1 LANFPPVIGQ
11 HFHRNGDNLRALL
24 RLTLIKRPVH
34 NSGGFLYKSSTIKTI
49 MNMSVTPIKKESLGY
64 WSAVSIG
71 IGGMVGGGI
80 FAVLGLAVQLAHGGT
95 PIAFAVA
102 GLIALVTAY
111 SYTRLSVTYPARG
124 GTVEF
129 LNQAFGEGIFT
140 GGLNILLWLSYIAML
155 SLYAY
160 AFGSYGASFFPEAM
174 QTVWK
179 HVLIS
184 GVIILFSCLN
194 ILGARVV
201 GKSEDFIVALK
212 LLILLVFL
220 GVGMWTVN
228 MNQISTS
235 TWSNPLQ
242 LVAGGMIIFLAY
254 EGFELIA
261 NTAEN
266 VKEPRKNLPRAYF
279 TAVIFVI
286 VLYVLVSIVTVGN
299 LPVDKIVAAKDYALA
314 EAARPFLG
322 VIGFSLIAVAALLST
337 GSAINATLYGT
348 ARVSYVIAK
357 EGELPEQL
365 DHMVWRRP
373 IEGLLITSALTLL
386 IANLF
391 DLTNI
396 SMMGSSGFLIIF
408 AGVNFANARLATS
421 TGAKRWISVTGSA
434 LCLLALAILIV
445 QRAMTS
451 PKELWVLLA
460 MVGFAFITETAY
472 RKSTGR
478 TIKSSYMGINK
489 TIPR

>member
-1 LANFPPVIGQ
+1 MAM
-11 HFHRNGDNLRALL
+11 H
-24 RLTLIKRPVH
+24 
-34 NSGGFLYKSSTIKTI
+34 
-49 MNMSVTPIKKESLGY
+49 VTPIKKESLGY

-95 PIAFAVA
+95 PVAFAIA

-111 SYTRLSVTYPARG
+111 SYARLSVAYPTRG

-129 LNQAFGEGIFT
+129 LNRAFGEGIFT
-140 GGLNILLWLSYIAML
+140 GGLNILLWVSYIAML

-160 AFGSYGASFFPEAM
+160 AFGSYGASFFPAAV
-174 QTVWK
+174 QIVWK
-179 HVLIS
+179 HILIS
-184 GVIILFSCLN
+184 GVIVLFSCLN
-194 ILGARVV
+194 ILGAKVV
-201 GKSEDFIVALK
+201 GKSEDFIVSLK
-212 LLILLVFL
+212 LIILLVFL

-228 MNQISTS
+228 MNQLSPT
-235 TWSNPLQ
+235 TWSNSLQ

-286 VLYVLVSIVTVGN
+286 VLYILVAVVTVGN
-299 LPVDKIVAAKDYALA
+299 LPLDKIIAAEDYALA

-322 VIGFSLIAVAALLST
+322 TVGFSLIAIAALLST

-348 ARVSYVIAK
+348 ARVSYMIAK
-357 EGELPEQL
+357 EGELPAQL
-365 DHMVWRRP
+365 EHMVWRRP

-396 SMMGSSGFLIIF
+396 SVMGSSGFFIIF
-408 AGVNFANARLATS
+408 AAVNFANARLAPS
-421 TGAKRWISVTGSA
+421 TGSKRWISVTGGI
-434 LCLLALAILIV
+434 LCLLALAILIL
-445 QRAMTS
+445 QRAMVS
-451 PKELWVLLA
+451 PGELWMLLA
-460 MVGFAFITETAY
+460 MVGFAFIAEIIY

-478 TIKSSYMGINK
+478 TIKSCYVGIRGK
-489 TIPR
+489 G

>member
-1 LANFPPVIGQ
+1 MNITVNKPVTSI
-11 HFHRNGDNLRALL
+11 R
-24 RLTLIKRPVH
+24 
-34 NSGGFLYKSSTIKTI
+34 
-49 MNMSVTPIKKESLGY
+49 KESMGY

-80 FAVLGLAVQLAHGGT
+80 FAVLGLAVQLAQGGT
-95 PIAFAVA
+95 PVAFAIA

-111 SYTRLSVTYPARG
+111 SYARLSVAYPARG

-129 LNQAFGEGIFT
+129 LNQAFGEGVFT

-160 AFGSYGASFFPEAM
+160 AFGSYGSSFFPDAV
-174 QTVWK
+174 QTMWK
-179 HVLIS
+179 HILIS
-184 GVIILFSCLN
+184 GVIVLFTGLN
-194 ILGARVV
+194 ILGSRAV

-212 LLILLVFL
+212 LVILLVFL
-220 GVGMWTVN
+220 GAGLWTVN
-228 MNQISTS
+228 THNLSTS
-235 TWSNPLQ
+235 TWSDPLK

-286 VLYVLVSIVTVGN
+286 VLYVLVSMVTVGN
-299 LPVDKIVAAKDYALA
+299 LSLDKIIAAEDYALA

-322 VIGFSLIAVAALLST
+322 VVGFSLIAVAALLST

-357 EGELPEQL
+357 EGELPEKL
-365 DHMVWRRP
+365 DHLIWRRP
-373 IEGLLITSALTLL
+373 VEGLLITSGLTLL

-396 SMMGSSGFLIIF
+396 SIMGSSGFLLIF
-408 AGVNFANARLATS
+408 AGVNFAGVRLAKN
-421 TGAKRWISVTGSA
+421 TGGKRWISFVGAA
-434 LCLLALAILIV
+434 LCLLALAILII

-451 PKELWVLLA
+451 PAELWVLLV
-460 MVGFAFITETAY
+460 MVGASFIVEIIY
-472 RKSTGR
+472 RKTTKR
-478 TIKSSYMGINK
+478 TIKSSYRGVIK
-489 TIPR
+489 QG

>member
-1 LANFPPVIGQ
+1 MRVVE
-11 HFHRNGDNLRALL
+11 LL
-24 RLTLIKRPVH
+24 TVMAMP
-34 NSGGFLYKSSTIKTI
+34 
-49 MNMSVTPIKKESLGY
+49 VTPIKKESLGY

-111 SYTRLSVTYPARG
+111 SYARLSVTYPSRG

-129 LNQAFGEGIFT
+129 LNRAFGEGIFI

-160 AFGSYGASFFPEAM
+160 AFGSYGASFFTDAM

-179 HVLIS
+179 HILIS

-194 ILGARVV
+194 ILGTKAV
-201 GKSEDFIVALK
+201 GKSEDFIVSLK

-228 MNQISTS
+228 MNQLSPT

-266 VKEPRKNLPRAYF
+266 VTEPQKNLPRAYF

-286 VLYVLVSIVTVGN
+286 VLYVIISVVTVGN

-322 VIGFSLIAVAALLST
+322 AIGFSLIAVAALLST

-373 IEGLLITSALTLL
+373 IEGLLITSGLTLL
-386 IANLF
+386 IANLL

-396 SMMGSSGFLIIF
+396 SVMGSSGFLIIF
-408 AGVNFANARLATS
+408 AAVNLANARLAPS
-421 TGAKRWISVTGSA
+421 TNSKRWISVAGGI
-434 LCLLALAILIV
+434 LCLLALVILIV
-445 QRAMTS
+445 QRAVTS

-460 MVGFAFITETAY
+460 MVGFAFLAEVVY

-478 TIKSSYMGINK
+478 TIKSSFGKI
-489 TIPR
+489 REQG